1 MAVQSKR
8 QSLSNR
14 KAGSGD
20 LLADEVRA
28 KLAVSPDILDA
39 DAEAAALADAGV
51 RRALDGRSVAKV
63 IVRAPKMVS
72 IVPA

>member
-28 KLAVSPDILDA
+28 KLAIQG
-39 DAEAAALADAGV
+39 AEPLGSTPEEYRTYIGKELQRWAGV
-51 RRALDGRSVAKV
+51 VKSTGIKLD
-63 IVRAPKMVS
+63 
-72 IVPA
+72 